1 MPLWQRRK
9 SYATKPSHTTPL
21 EIHSTSLS
29 HPCATAQVEFIYLN
43 IHSYRFVF
51 FLRFS
56 TGGSCYVQM
65 FLRENYEKSWKKL
78 LSSLKEIFHTVPS
91 QFRDEFFWNSSLFVL
106 FFIFSSH
113 LFFMRHKC
121 NIISVK

>member
-9 SYATKPSHTTPL
+9 LYATKPSHTTPL

-56 TGGSCYVQM
+56 TGGSCYVQI

-78 LSSLKEIFHTVPS
+78 LSSLKEIFDSVPS
-91 QFRDEFFWNSSLFVL
+91 QFRDEFLLEQFSFRPFLSIFLSS
-106 FFIFSSH
+106 IFPEA
-113 LFFMRHKC
+113 
-121 NIISVK
+121 